1 MPKRKAPSKISG
13 LVDSDDEDIIQLT
26 ENENLP
32 ASPEPPAKKRRGRP
46 PISHEDAPE
55 PKPKAVSTATKQPA
69 KRGRPRGSSRAAS
82 VGADGADDY
91 EQENEGAVALTE
103 TETTKA
109 GKPAATRGR
118 GRPRTTG
125 ATTTTSTTKQ
135 MQTDGEFEFTP
146 TGTRK
151 IASSGTSQ
159 ALAEPRGSRRQ
170 VARPEVPESRRQDE
184 EYDAEEGV
192 DETVFPDPPSAS
204 RYVTNNAR
212 ARITALR
219 NSQDSSPRK
228 RKLGMESEPNG
239 GDPDLRRRL
248 GELTKK
254 HDALE
259 IKYRNLREIGIVEAN
274 SNMEKLRKQCENVTT
289 GIFIQVTS
297 YGAKLTDLPASNQ
310 LVASLKS
317 ELEAQRALGQQS
329 RGFQKQLKDRDIE
342 MARLQAQADEAR
354 NQLSAAQSEIKTL
367 GTKLAAARNTAASL
381 ESAAKAPGSAI
392 KGGGANRATLA
403 ATVEA
408 AQVAQLKE
416 DLYSDLTG
424 LIVRDVKIRESDYL
438 YDCIQTGV
446 NGCEFATVFLTWIIT
461 NLWQHCI
468 SNSPFQWPPRLTT
481 RLRNSSI
488 SLSWILIVTVNWW
501 VSCRI
506 S

>member
-13 LVDSDDEDIIQLT
+13 LVDSDDEDIMQLT
-26 ENENLP
+26 DKENLP
-32 ASPEPPAKKRRGRP
+32 ADPEPPAKKRRGRP
-46 PISHEDAPE
+46 RISHEDAPE
-55 PKPKAVSTATKQPA
+55 PKSKAGPAATKQPA
-69 KRGRPRGSSRAAS
+69 KRGRPRANSRAVS
-82 VGADGADDY
+82 VGTDGADDHQ
-91 EQENEGAVALTE
+91 QENEDAAAQTE
-103 TETTKA
+103 TKTTKA

-125 ATTTTSTTKQ
+125 ATKQ

-151 IASSGTSQ
+151 IASNETSQ
-159 ALAEPRGSRRQ
+159 TLAEPRGSRRQ
-170 VARPEVPESRRQDE
+170 VSTHEVPESQREQE
-184 EYDAEEGV
+184 EYDAEDGV

-204 RYVTNNAR
+204 RYVTKNAR
-212 ARITALR
+212 ARITAMR

-228 RKLGMESEPNG
+228 RKLGVESEPKG

-248 GELTKK
+248 GEVTKK

-289 GIFIQVTS
+289 
-297 YGAKLTDLPASNQ
+297 ASNQ
-310 LVASLKS
+310 LIASLKS
-317 ELEAQRALGQQS
+317 ELEAQRTLGQQS
-329 RGFQKQLKDRDIE
+329 RGFQKQLKDRDTE

-354 NQLSAAQSEIKTL
+354 NQLSSAQSEIKTL

-392 KGGGANRATLA
+392 KGGGANRANLA
-403 ATVEA
+403 ATAGA

-424 LIVRDVKIRESDYL
+424 LIVRDVKIRESDHL

-446 NGCEFATVFLTWIIT
+446 NGSLHFKLAIPMASTADYETAEFQYLPLLDPNRDRELVDILPDFLTVDIT
-461 NLWQHCI
+461 FNRQQA
-468 SNSPFQWPPRLTT
+468 SKFYTRVMDALTK
-481 RLRNSSI
+481 RRSS
-488 SLSWILIVTVNWW
+488 SAQ
-501 VSCRI
+501 
-506 S
+506 